1 MDHRD
6 VFKGS
11 IAKFREARDFMPITP
26 TNPFKG
32 RQYPGELILLCVR
45 WYLRYPL
52 AYEHVAEI
60 LVEPGIAV
68 DASFGSK
75 RMRQS

>member
-1 MDHRD
+1 
-6 VFKGS
+6 
-11 IAKFREARDFMPITP
+11 MPITP

-45 WYLRYPL
+45 SYLRYPL

-60 LVEPGIAV
+60 IAELDIAV
-68 DASFGSK
+68 DASCICVGSK